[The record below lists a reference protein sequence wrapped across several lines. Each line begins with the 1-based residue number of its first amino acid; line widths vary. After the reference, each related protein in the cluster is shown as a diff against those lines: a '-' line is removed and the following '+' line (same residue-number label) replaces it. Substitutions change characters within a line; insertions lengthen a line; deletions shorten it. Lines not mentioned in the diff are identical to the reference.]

1 MEQRDSVFGQV
12 WSLYQ
17 ACRRNGTWAKLV
29 LESGEDGETFSFTS
43 KRPPV
48 PVHVAAAV
56 NPPRPQST
64 RSNKRKSPSN
74 LKKDRIKWRAWLER
88 KLMETEQSCGEET
101 GPQFERPPPIFAP
114 SYASVASVSKCSGE
128 DESTQLPTHTEP
140 TTYTSPPPS
149 TPSSEEDLY
158 RCEEDSSVIFTTPG
172 GTQLAVLQP
181 VPAGVD
187 EERGISVRSDAPHL
201 DSKLTEPAAHSSQP
215 GGPCSQPGR
224 PQGRGP
230 TTPVSTVTSNIQGTP
245 VKKGYCFQGMPRSEF
260 LKLSQNKKKKLPN
273 QEKPDLYHSKFNSK

>member
-128 DESTQLPTHTEP
+128 DESTQYTAAYTHG
-140 TTYTSPPPS
+140 TYNLHLPS
-149 TPSSEEDLY
+149 TLY
-158 RCEEDSSVIFTTPG
+158 AE
-172 GTQLAVLQP
+172 Q
-181 VPAGVD
+181 
-187 EERGISVRSDAPHL
+187 
-201 DSKLTEPAAHSSQP
+201 
-215 GGPCSQPGR
+215 
-224 PQGRGP
+224 
-230 TTPVSTVTSNIQGTP
+230 
-245 VKKGYCFQGMPRSEF
+245 
-260 LKLSQNKKKKLPN
+260 
-273 QEKPDLYHSKFNSK
+273 

>member
-1 MEQRDSVFGQV
+1 MLFFPSIDQKVQSNIHE
-12 WSLYQ
+12 
-17 ACRRNGTWAKLV
+17 KLKTKK
-29 LESGEDGETFSFTS
+29 S
-43 KRPPV
+43 
-48 PVHVAAAV
+48 
-56 NPPRPQST
+56 
-64 RSNKRKSPSN
+64 RSIKFSN
-74 LKKDRIKWRAWLER
+74 LKKDRVKWRAWLER
-88 KLMETEQSCGEET
+88 KLAETEQSCGEEK
-101 GPQFERPPPIFAP
+101 GPQFERPPPIPAP
-114 SYASVASVSKCSGE
+114 SFASVTRGS
-128 DESTQLPTHTEP
+128 ESLTQQLPVLELTADTQP
-140 TTYTSPPPS
+140 VPYTSPPPS

-245 VKKGYCFQGMPRSEF
+245 VKK
-260 LKLSQNKKKKLPN
+260 LSLI
-273 QEKPDLYHSKFNSK
+273 HI